1 MPYGDFYVRYEHK
14 FFRNI
19 YSDEQITTSP
29 KISNLENYYE
39 TYQKSLGICLSLQ
52 SILIL
57 HSDVSDI
64 EDFDYETKMLLQDN
78 YFDYLRKHIE
88 EVEVKN

>member
-1 MPYGDFYVRYEHK
+1 M
-14 FFRNI
+14 
-19 YSDEQITTSP
+19 
-29 KISNLENYYE
+29 LENYYE
-39 TYQKSLGICLSLQ
+39 TYQKSLRICLSLQ